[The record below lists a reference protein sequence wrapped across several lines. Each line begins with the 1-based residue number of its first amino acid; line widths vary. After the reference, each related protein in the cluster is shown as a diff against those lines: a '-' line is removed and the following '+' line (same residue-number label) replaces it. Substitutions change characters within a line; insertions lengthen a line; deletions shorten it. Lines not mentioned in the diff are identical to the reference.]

1 MKVRDYGYL
10 DADNRIVYADD
21 FAEIDGVI
29 YTSPKA
35 EHRARETPPKLPID
49 NIKPEKDGAYFVST
63 EYGDIVDGR
72 IVRRY
77 DEHPIPAPE
86 PPVVRYSKLK
96 LIVASKAAGK
106 WDAFKA
112 FIASAGY
119 EDEWQA
125 CQFLS
130 SGYEQFEQAKTAV
143 IAAGIATAEE
153 IDAILDASV
162 DEEVGA

>member
-10 DADNRIVYADD
+10 DADNRIVYAED

-49 NIKPEKDGAYFVST
+49 YTKPEKDGAYFVST
-63 EYGDIVDGR
+63 EYGDLVDGR

-77 DEHPIPAPE
+77 DERPIVAP
-86 PPVVRYSKLK
+86 PPQVVRYSKLK

-106 WDAFKA
+106 WEAFKA
-112 FIASAGY
+112 FIAQAGY

-130 SGYEQFEQAKTAV
+130 SGYAQFEQAKTAI
-143 IAAGIATAEE
+143 IAAGIATDEE
-153 IDAILDASV
+153 REAILASSV
-162 DEEVGA
+162 DEEVA

>member
-1 MKVRDYGYL
+1 MKNRNFGYL
-10 DADNRIVYADD
+10 DAENKIVYADD
-21 FAEIDGVI
+21 FAEINGVI
-29 YTSPKA
+29 YTSPTA
-35 EHRARETPPKLPID
+35 EHYARMNPPRLPID
-49 NIKPEKDGAYFVST
+49 STKPEKDGAYFVST
-63 EYGDIVDGR
+63 EYGDLVDGR

-77 DEHPIPAPE
+77 EERPIVAP
-86 PPVVRYSKLK
+86 PPQVVRYSKLK

-106 WDAFKA
+106 WEAFKA

-130 SGYEQFEQAKTAV
+130 SDYAQFEQAKSAI

-153 IDAILDASV
+153 IETILAAYV
-162 DEEVGA
+162 DEEVA